1 MGDNYLLDEKKF
13 WKSMERNNYPS
24 WLVSVEQAKKLKEIG
39 FDAPTMFYLI
49 DASGQILLNPD
60 NGGVDLCGV
69 YSLELKDISLSD
81 YNDESFN
88 VRWTTSIP
96 MWEQVFE
103 WFREKGLESYIRLES
118 HALFDEGNYY
128 YFEITKS
135 NLRQIDWQGDF
146 DDYNEAREELLNN
159 LIEKYVKRKK

>member
-39 FDAPTMFYLI
+39 FDTPTMFYLI

-88 VRWTTSIP
+88 VRGTTSIP

-103 WFREKGLESYIRLES
+103 WFREKGLESFIDIDNQS
-118 HALFDEGNYY
+118 MFDEGSYY
-128 YFEITKS
+128 CYVITNVWGRTIDSKS
-135 NLRQIDWQGDF
+135 DF

>member
-1 MGDNYLLDEKKF
+1 
-13 WKSMERNNYPS
+13 METNNYPS
-24 WLVSVEQAKKLKEIG
+24 WLVPIEQAKRLKKIG
-39 FDAPTMFYLI
+39 FNMPTMFYLI

-88 VRWTTSIP
+88 VRGITSIP

-103 WFREKGLESYIRLES
+103 WFREEGFESYIRLES

-135 NLRQIDWQGDF
+135 NLRQLDWKGDF

>member
-1 MGDNYLLDEKKF
+1 
-13 WKSMERNNYPS
+13 METNNYPS

-39 FDAPTMFYLI
+39 FNEPTMFYLI
-49 DASGQILLNPD
+49 DASGQILLNPN

-88 VRWTTSIP
+88 VRGTTSIP

-103 WFREKGLESYIRLES
+103 WFREKGFECSIKMYYQKWFNEGCYYSYVITSATDTWIGSKSE
-118 HALFDEGNYY
+118 
-128 YFEITKS
+128 FET
-135 NLRQIDWQGDF
+135 
-146 DDYNEAREELLNN
+146 YEEAREELLNS
-159 LIEKYVKRKK
+159 LIEKYINGEK

>member
-1 MGDNYLLDEKKF
+1 MKN
-13 WKSMERNNYPS
+13 NNYPN

-39 FDAPTMFYLI
+39 FDEPTMFYLI

-88 VRWTTSIP
+88 VRGTTSIP
-96 MWEQVFE
+96 IWEQVFE
-103 WFREKGLESYIRLES
+103 WFREKGLESFIEMYYQKWYN
-118 HALFDEGNYY
+118 EGCFYCYVITNATNRRIGVKSE
-128 YFEITKS
+128 FET
-135 NLRQIDWQGDF
+135 
-146 DDYNEAREELLNN
+146 YEEAREELLNS
-159 LIEKYVKRKK
+159 LIEKYINGEK